1 MARSIDQTHTHTD
14 SQLLVC
20 VCGELQESSYCYWPG
35 EEGEEM
41 VCGRLRV
48 RLVKVRGHS
57 DVVERNVEVKESQFI
72 SSILSVKLMQL
83 IGWPLQGLPHPSAIV
98 SLVYRLTNTLMSLS
112 SKQTVIM
119 CRFDTIID

>member
-1 MARSIDQTHTHTD
+1 
-14 SQLLVC
+14 
-20 VCGELQESSYCYWPG
+20 
-35 EEGEEM
+35 M

-72 SSILSVKLMQL
+72 SSILSVKLIQL
-83 IGWPLQGLPHPSAIV
+83 IGWPLQGLPQPSAIV
-98 SLVYRLTNTLMSLS
+98 SLVYRLTNTLMSLL

-119 CRFDTIID
+119 CRLEVNNAKQTHKVCSLSVYVCLSVCLSIFFLSPMQ